1 MILKDISLQTPQ
13 ENILYDDV
21 LLHLAE
27 QGQQGEILRFWESH
41 QYFIVLGRVSKEQDD
56 IKFDEVDKDH
66 IPILRRSSGGGTVL
80 QGKGCLNYSLVLSK
94 GWDPHIADLRKS
106 YQVILNKVIES
117 LRQLGVDSKFCLTS
131 DIALITNNKKISG
144 NAQKRSKKFILHH
157 GTILYDFDLEKIK
170 QYLTI
175 PKDIPEYRQGRS
187 HLDFIANI
195 PSSANKI
202 KGAFEQ
208 VFKVAAQ
215 ENCLNEKEHDC
226 LQLFLDTKEIN
237 VNQAGVQ

>member
-27 QGQQGEILRFWESH
+27 QGQQGEVLRFWESR

-94 GWDPHIADLRKS
+94 GRDPRIADLRKS

-117 LRQLGVDSKFCLTS
+117 LRQLGVDSKFCPTS
-131 DIALITNNKKISG
+131 DIALIANNKKISG

-170 QYLTI
+170 QYLTM

-202 KGAFEQ
+202 KDAFKQ
-208 VFKVAAQ
+208 IFKVVAQ
-215 ENCLNEKEHDC
+215 ENCLNEKEQDC
-226 LQLFLDTKEIN
+226 LKLFLNTKEIN